1 MSLIDM
7 YVQEV
12 AKRLPE
18 KNREDITLEL
28 RSTIEDMLPDDYD
41 DYNEDD
47 VKSVLEKL
55 GSPVSLA
62 NGYLDRPMHLIGPR
76 YFDVYTT
83 LLKMIIP
90 IAAVIA
96 LIAMVAENF
105 IGYTGD
111 QAVLDVILKLIGK
124 GIGEIVE
131 VGLHVFFWLTLVFA
145 VLERTDKEKDPHP
158 LTTSLKKWTPDD
170 LKNISYIPKK
180 KAISKFE
187 VFGGLMWTAIWATLY
202 FYANHLVGVY
212 NSTENGLKF
221 IAPTFN
227 QDVLLQYW
235 PIILV
240 MIVFEVAISL
250 YKLVQGQWTK
260 RLAIG
265 NGILQVVGTIVF
277 IVIVVNPHIFNEGF
291 ITYLA
296 NVFTISLEG
305 FKTRLVGGGIIIYT
319 LSAAINIFDGFRK
332 SSIRMWK

>member
-1 MSLIDM
+1 MNLIEV
-7 YVQEV
+7 YIQEV

-28 RSTIEDMLPDDYD
+28 RSTIEDMLPDE
-41 DYNEDD
+41 YNEED

-131 VGLHVFFWLTLVFA
+131 VGLHVFF
-145 VLERTDKEKDPHP
+145 
-158 LTTSLKKWTPDD
+158 
-170 LKNISYIPKK
+170 
-180 KAISKFE
+180 
-187 VFGGLMWTAIWATLY
+187 G
-202 FYANHLVGVY
+202 
-212 NSTENGLKF
+212 
-221 IAPTFN
+221 
-227 QDVLLQYW
+227 
-235 PIILV
+235 
-240 MIVFEVAISL
+240 
-250 YKLVQGQWTK
+250 
-260 RLAIG
+260 
-265 NGILQVVGTIVF
+265 
-277 IVIVVNPHIFNEGF
+277 
-291 ITYLA
+291 
-296 NVFTISLEG
+296 
-305 FKTRLVGGGIIIYT
+305 
-319 LSAAINIFDGFRK
+319 
-332 SSIRMWK
+332 

>member
-1 MSLIDM
+1 MNLIDL
-7 YVQEV
+7 YIQEV

-28 RSTIEDMLPDDYD
+28 RSTIDDMLPE
-41 DYNEDD
+41 DYNEKD

-96 LIAMVAENF
+96 LISMVAENF
-105 IGYTGD
+105 IGYSGD
-111 QAVLDVILKLIGK
+111 QAVLNVILQLIGK
-124 GIGEIVE
+124 GIGEIFE
-131 VGLHVFFWLTLVFA
+131 VSLHVFFWLTVVF
-145 VLERTDKEKDPHP
+145 VILERTDKDKGIEP

-187 VFGGLMWTAIWATLY
+187 VFGGLMWTAVWATLY
-202 FYANHLVGVY
+202 FYANYLVGVY
-212 NSTENGLKF
+212 NGTANGLKF
-221 IAPTFN
+221 VSPTFN

-235 PIILV
+235 PIVVI
-240 MIVFEVAISL
+240 MIVFEICISL
-250 YKLVQGQWTK
+250 YKLVQGQWTQ

-265 NGILQVVGTIVF
+265 NAILQIAGTIVF
-277 IVIVVNPHIFNEGF
+277 IVIVVNPHVFNAGF

-296 NVFTISLEG
+296 NAFTISSEE
-305 FKTRLVGGGIIIYT
+305 FKTWLIWGGIFFYM

-332 SSIRMWK
+332 ASIRM

>member
-1 MSLIDM
+1 MNLIDI
-7 YVQEV
+7 YVEEV

-18 KNREDITLEL
+18 KNREDIILEL
-28 RSTIEDMLPDDYD
+28 RSTIEDMLPT

-47 VKSVLEKL
+47 EKRVLEKL

-105 IGYTGD
+105 VGYDGE
-111 QAVLDVILKLIGK
+111 QAVLNVILNLIGK
-124 GIGEIVE
+124 GIGEIIE

-145 VLERTDKEKDPHP
+145 ILERTDKDKGTEP

-212 NSTENGLKF
+212 SSTGSGLKF
-221 IAPTFN
+221 VAPTFN

-235 PIILV
+235 LIVV
-240 MIVFEVAISL
+240 MIIVFEIAISL

-265 NGILQVVGTIVF
+265 NTILQIAGTIVF
-277 IVIVVNPHIFNEGF
+277 IIIVVNPHIFTDGF
-291 ITYLA
+291 ITFVA
-296 NVFTISLEG
+296 NVFTISLEEL
-305 FKTRLVGGGIIIYT
+305 KKWLIGGGILIYV
-319 LSAAINIFDGFRK
+319 LSAALNIYVGFRK
-332 SSIRMWK
+332 ASVRVTNR

>member
-1 MSLIDM
+1 MNLIDL
-7 YVQEV
+7 YIQEV

-28 RSTIEDMLPDDYD
+28 RSTIDDMLPE
-41 DYNEDD
+41 DYNEKD

-96 LIAMVAENF
+96 LISMVAENF
-105 IGYTGD
+105 IGYSGD
-111 QAVLDVILKLIGK
+111 QAVLNVILQLIGK
-124 GIGEIVE
+124 GIGEIFE
-131 VGLHVFFWLTLVFA
+131 VSLHVFFWLTVVF
-145 VLERTDKEKDPHP
+145 VILERTDKDKGIEP

-187 VFGGLMWTAIWATLY
+187 VFGGLMWTAVWATLY
-202 FYANHLVGVY
+202 FYANYLVGVY
-212 NSTENGLKF
+212 NGTANGLKF
-221 IAPTFN
+221 VSPTFN

-235 PIILV
+235 PIVVI
-240 MIVFEVAISL
+240 MIVFEICISL
-250 YKLVQGQWTK
+250 YKLVQGQWTQ

-265 NGILQVVGTIVF
+265 NAILQIAGTIVF
-277 IVIVVNPHIFNEGF
+277 IVIVVNPHVFNAGF

-296 NVFTISLEG
+296 NAFTISSEE
-305 FKTRLVGGGIIIYT
+305 FKTWLIGGGIFFYM
-319 LSAAINIFDGFRK
+319 LSAAINIVEGFRK
-332 SSIRMWK
+332 ASIRM

>member
-1 MSLIDM
+1 MNLIDL
-7 YVQEV
+7 YIQEV

-28 RSTIEDMLPDDYD
+28 RSTIDDMLPE
-41 DYNEDD
+41 DYNEKD

-96 LIAMVAENF
+96 LISMVAENF
-105 IGYTGD
+105 IGYSGD
-111 QAVLDVILKLIGK
+111 QAVLNVILQLIGK
-124 GIGEIVE
+124 GIGGIFE
-131 VGLHVFFWLTLVFA
+131 VGLHVFFWLTLVF
-145 VLERTDKEKDPHP
+145 VILERTDKDKGIEP

-187 VFGGLMWTAIWATLY
+187 VFGGLMWTAVWATLY
-202 FYANHLVGVY
+202 FYANYLVGVY
-212 NSTENGLKF
+212 NGTANGLKF
-221 IAPTFN
+221 VSPTFN

-235 PIILV
+235 PIVVI
-240 MIVFEVAISL
+240 MIVFEICISL
-250 YKLVQGQWTK
+250 YKLVQGQWTQ

-265 NGILQVVGTIVF
+265 NAILQIAGTIVF
-277 IVIVVNPHIFNEGF
+277 IVIVVNPHVFNAGF

-296 NVFTISLEG
+296 NAFTISSEE
-305 FKTRLVGGGIIIYT
+305 FKTWLIGGGIFFYM

-332 SSIRMWK
+332 ASIRM

>member
-28 RSTIEDMLPDDYD
+28 RSTIEDMLPD

-83 LLKMIIP
+83 LLKMIIL

-105 IGYTGD
+105 IGYTGN

-187 VFGGLMWTAIWATLY
+187 VFGGLLWTAIWATLY

-212 NSTENGLKF
+212 NGTENGLKF

-296 NVFTISLEG
+296 NVFTISPEG
-305 FKTRLVGGGIIIYT
+305 FKMWLVGGGIIIYT